1 MTVIVKKQKKI
12 GQPLG
17 GLTKTLEASIEQEIT
32 GRSLWADAI
41 RRFFNNKGAV
51 VSLAILVILIVA
63 IIIGPWLSSYTIEQ
77 TDWSAIFSA
86 PSGQHLFGTGELGRD
101 LFVRTMAGGRVT
113 LYVGFIATFV
123 SIVIGI
129 LYGATAG
136 FIGGKVDGAMM
147 RIVDV
152 LYSLPFLFFVILLMT
167 FFGRNFILMF
177 IAIGAISWLDMARIV
192 RGQTL
197 SLKSKEF
204 IEAAYASG
212 VSQFSIIIR
221 HIVPNLLGVVV
232 VYATLTVPTVILT
245 AAFLSFLG
253 LGVQAPMTSLGVL
266 VNSGAQNMTIAWWSI
281 AFPGAA
287 LALILYC
294 FNFIGDGLRD
304 ALDPKGH

>member
-1 MTVIVKKQKKI
+1 MAIAMKKQES
-12 GQPLG
+12 LG
-17 GLTKTLEASIEQEIT
+17 KPVGSLVKSLEMAVEKDVK
-32 GRSLWADAI
+32 GRSLWADAM
-41 RRFFNNKGAV
+41 RRFFKNKGAV
-51 VSLAILVILIVA
+51 VSLIVLVIMILA
-63 IIIGPWLSSYTIEQ
+63 IIAGPWFSSYTIEQ

-86 PSGQHLFGTGELGRD
+86 PNVHHIFGTDELGRD
-101 LFVRTMAGGRVT
+101 LFVRTMEGGRIT
-113 LYVGFIATFV
+113 LYVGFIATIV

-136 FIGGKVDGAMM
+136 FIGGKVDGLMM
-147 RIVDV
+147 RVVDV

-177 IAIGAISWLDMARIV
+177 VAIGAISWLDMARIV

-204 IEAAYASG
+204 IEAAHASG
-212 VSQFSIIIR
+212 VSRFRIIIR

-266 VNSGAQNMTIAWWSI
+266 VNSGAQNMTVAWWTI
-281 AFPGAA
+281 VFPGAA